1 MALLLVAVK
10 RLVDEHLG
18 ELPVSA
24 VGLQSQEPDVGEVDD
39 VFAVDPNK
47 AEGFEQRCDLADGSD
62 VDERLARA
70 QADLRFPSPGSEVV
84 HIPRIEHA
92 VLAAGGV
99 QQDSIRCH
107 GDFLARLGHQAHG
120 LAADRMSWLG
130 GAWTGT
136 GASEPL

>member
-39 VFAVDPNK
+39 VFAVDSNE
-47 AEGFEQRCDLADGSD
+47 A
-62 VDERLARA
+62 ERLE
-70 QADLRFPSPGSEVV
+70 Q
-84 HIPRIEHA
+84 
-92 VLAAGGV
+92 
-99 QQDSIRCH
+99 RCH

-130 GAWTGT
+130 GVWMGIEAF
-136 GASEPL
+136 